1 MEILKRLINMELST
15 EKTKEAKKL
24 GVSVSELVFADL
36 LSLGYMKNDAFAI
49 AYPELMGMNIQN
61 LNAERDKILSRP
73 SFQNFCDE
81 RRRVNA
87 SKLEFSGNASDMELI
102 DNEMTAKEI
111 LKIARQMP
119 ENSKERGEMFMK
131 YADLTRKND
140 QKTEEMTEAIN
151 FYFPIKCHQC
161 PLLIAYNDFM
171 KQKKKTKEELRPVE
185 MEGIIRE
192 AKPIIEKARKKTEK

>member
-1 MEILKRLINMELST
+1 MELSQT
-15 EKTKEAKKL
+15 KTSEAKKL
-24 GVSVSELVFADL
+24 GCSVSELVLADL
-36 LSLGYMKNDAFAI
+36 LSLGYSESDAYTI
-49 AYPELMGMNIQN
+49 AYPEDMGLNIQAVKHN
-61 LNAERDKILSRP
+61 RQKILSKT
-73 SFQNFCDE
+73 SFHDLCDK
-81 RRRVNA
+81 RREINA
-87 SKLEFSGNASDMELI
+87 SRLEFSGDAANIDLI
-102 DNEMTAKEI
+102 DNEMTAREI

-171 KQKKKTKEELRPVE
+171 KENNTGKELRPVE
-185 MEGIIRE
+185 MEAIIRK
-192 AKPIIEKARKKTEK
+192 AAPIIKKAQKKTGD

>member
-1 MEILKRLINMELST
+1 MELST

-24 GVSVSELVFADL
+24 GFSVSELVFADL
-36 LSLGYMKNDAFAI
+36 LSLGYMKNDAYAI
-49 AYPELMGMNIQN
+49 AFPEMMGMNMQN
-61 LNAERDKILSRP
+61 VNAERDKLLAKP
-73 SFQNFCDE
+73 AFKNFLEE
-81 RRRVNA
+81 RRRINA
-87 SKLEFSGNASDMELI
+87 SKLEFSGDAQDVELI

-140 QKTEEMTEAIN
+140 QKTEEMTEVIN

-171 KQKKKTKEELRPVE
+171 KGRKTKEELRPIE
-185 MEGIIRE
+185 MEGIIRA
-192 AKPIIEKARKKTEK
+192 AKPFIDKARKKAGN

>member
-1 MEILKRLINMELST
+1 MELST

-24 GVSVSELVFADL
+24 GFSVSELVFADL
-36 LSLGYMKNDAFAI
+36 LSLGYMKNDAYAI
-49 AYPELMGMNIQN
+49 AFPEMMGMNMQN
-61 LNAERDKILSRP
+61 VNAERDKLLAKP
-73 SFQNFCDE
+73 AFKNFLEE
-81 RRRVNA
+81 RRRINA
-87 SKLEFSGNASDMELI
+87 SKLEFSGDAQDVELI

-140 QKTEEMTEAIN
+140 QKTEEMTDTIN
-151 FYFPIKCHQC
+151 FYFPVKCHQC

-171 KQKKKTKEELRPVE
+171 KGRKTKEELRPIE
-185 MEGIIRE
+185 MEGIIRA
-192 AKPIIEKARKKTEK
+192 AKPFIDKARKKAGN